1 MNPRGELA
9 NLIAA
14 TPSDDPRTVP
24 SPLALADAILAAGY
38 HGPVRGE
45 RWEYAVRRNGITYPN
60 VFLTADEARKWA
72 EGFTARSTET
82 EVVRRLVGPWEVA

>member
-1 MNPRGELA
+1 MSQRGELIE
-9 NLIAA
+9 LIGDHLPGSYYA
-14 TPSDDPRTVP
+14 DI
-24 SPLALADAILAAGY
+24 ADAILAAGY

-72 EGFTARSTET
+72 EGFTARSAET
-82 EVVRRLVGPWEVA
+82 EVVRRLVSPWEVA